1 MKTLFYAAE
10 SAEGRTAAE
19 APLAS
24 LAALVDSGAL
34 EATTLVWTDEME
46 EWAALGEPATLAALE
61 ACAGAPLDEGVIKA
75 IRSGLSSPAGSA
87 GSGSVRS
94 LSLREGGSPE
104 RAATPPAAEQP
115 RLSLS
120 PRSDTASS
128 PSSPAS
134 SAAGSA
140 TPTPTPPFCSLR
152 YCLDPATEGP
162 SEEVG
167 VAALRRL
174 LSEGTIDA
182 QCLVW
187 SRGMEDWAPLVDC
200 YQSYG
205 LVRAELGIMRQ
216 HLLLEEAEAEGAEPE
231 VRSAVAGTDWE
242 RVETAG
248 EEGSEVYFVHRASG
262 ETSWSLPEAAAAS
275 AREAAAG
282 AAKPGGWLRR
292 ENASLAAEN
301 ERLRGE
307 LAEAVAGRAAARRAE
322 AALTRQ
328 LAAAAEENA
337 ALRARLEGPREGCAP

>member
-24 LAALVDSGAL
+24 LAALVHSGAL
-34 EATTLVWTDEME
+34 EAATLVWTDEME

-61 ACAGAPLDEGVIKA
+61 ACAGAPLDEAVIKA

-87 GSGSVRS
+87 GSVRS
-94 LSLREGGSPE
+94 SPE
-104 RAATPPAAEQP
+104 RAATPLAAAQP

-134 SAAGSA
+134 SAGGSA

-152 YCLDPATEGP
+152 YCVDPATEGP

-200 YQSYG
+200 HESFG

-262 ETSWSLPEAAAAS
+262 ETSWSLPEAVAAG

-301 ERLRGE
+301 ERLRAE

-322 AALTRQ
+322 GALTRQ

-337 ALRARLEGPREGCAP
+337 ALRARLEGPREGREGCAP